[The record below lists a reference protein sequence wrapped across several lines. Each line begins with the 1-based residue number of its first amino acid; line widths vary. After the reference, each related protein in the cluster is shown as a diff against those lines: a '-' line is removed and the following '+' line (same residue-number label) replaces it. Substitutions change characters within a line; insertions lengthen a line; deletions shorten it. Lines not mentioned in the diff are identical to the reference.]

1 VCGLENKKRRCLVIV
16 KKLFFCTPTLFFV
29 ADILVFFSSC
39 FCFLPLLICCFS
51 TAFFKK
57 DIPFLLNFQKTN
69 KSVEKMLRKNIENKK
84 QF

>member
-1 VCGLENKKRRCLVIV
+1 
-16 KKLFFCTPTLFFV
+16 LFLLLAPPDML
-29 ADILVFFSSC
+29 LLY
-39 FCFLPLLICCFS
+39 CFL
-51 TAFFKK
+51 KK